1 MSRWFLAL
9 IVLIVVQ
16 STVGSALAAEV
27 AAVAVDAP
35 SDLSSYR
42 ALQSLTLQA
51 LQDQGLET
59 VDPASLQAPVGGDVP
74 VAEAKEAGA
83 TRIYVLRLMPLD
95 QAVLAVLEDLG
106 ADGKTTLHR
115 SSAIIE
121 DIREADRVLGRLARA
136 VVKGE
141 SLQEGAE
148 LSTVTEHEGR
158 EFAKRPGEFLWGF
171 DVRAGFGAADVPTI
185 PGMFGA
191 AFRFMYEIEHATFGL
206 TIGGGGSNHGGLYET
221 TIRANYLFSESDIS
235 FYLGGGFGISAM
247 VVDGYDGEFGGHGMV
262 SFGAELFRL
271 HATRLVLGADVM
283 LPMYTLQGDDVWDST
298 RNVSTRRPDAY
309 IPVPMFT
316 ASVLF

>member
-1 MSRWFLAL
+1 MTRWFLAL
-9 IVLIVVQ
+9 ILVL
-16 STVGSALAAEV
+16 STVEGALAAEV

-35 SDLSSYR
+35 ADLGSYR

-59 VDPASLQAPVGGDVP
+59 VDPASMQAPVGGAIP
-74 VAEAKEAGA
+74 VEEAVKAGA

-95 QAVLAVLEDLG
+95 DAVLAVLEDMG
-106 ADGKTTLHR
+106 SDGKTTLHR

-141 SLQEGAE
+141 SLGEGAK
-148 LSTVTEHEGR
+148 LDTVTEHEAR

-171 DVRAGFGAADVPTI
+171 DVRAGFGAADVPTV

-206 TIGGGGSNHGGLYET
+206 TIGGGGSDHGGLYET

-271 HATRLVLGADVM
+271 HATRLVLGADVL
-283 LPMYTLQGDDVWDST
+283 LPMYTLQEADTWDANAQS
-298 RNVSTRRPDAY
+298 STRRADAY
-309 IPVPMFT
+309 VPVPMFT
-316 ASVLF
+316 ACVLF